1 MKKILVTGILIMSSF
16 IVIAQ
21 DNSKIEIILP
31 NGKIL
36 KTITITISYQYTNNI
51 NYYEWG
57 ESIKKHKI
65 IEEQYESILKQKDS
79 IVATY
84 YQNLKNKPQ

>member
-51 NYYEWG
+51 NYYEWD
-57 ESIKKHKI
+57 ESIKKNKI
-65 IEEQYESILKQKDS
+65 IREQCDSILKQKDS
-79 IVATY
+79 ILATY
-84 YQNLKNKPQ
+84 YQNLKK